1 MMAAVV
7 GAGLRVMARLAA
19 ATSPTTVPAG
29 GAPLN
34 IPLSPGGLPGGDL
47 ITSLL
52 GGLAQW
58 GIYGAGFAVLAGALL
73 WGVSHRAGFVN
84 GAHRGRELV
93 VGGLIGALVVGA
105 SSALVNF
112 AFSAGSKVH

>member
-1 MMAAVV
+1 MATVV
-7 GAGLRVMARLAA
+7 GGTRVAARLAA
-19 ATSPTTVPAG
+19 AASPTTIPG

-34 IPLSPGGLPGGDL
+34 IPLAPGGLPGGDL

-93 VGGLIGALVVGA
+93 VGGLLGALVVGA